1 MRNLSENAKKI
12 NDEIKGLVYDPL
24 QVMAF
29 QGETITKFIPKT
41 GLMDNDRF
49 VVVTKTKHEVNGKYD
64 IAVPNARKDITYPG
78 ALLIGNQKLV
88 EGVPDP
94 LVVRRRPMEITID
107 LPGLTENNHVEVE
120 NPNYTGVTKG
130 MNILLNNWLKN
141 KANQFSISAN
151 MSYKKSILYDEKS
164 MALTF
169 GCDVEYL
176 QNRLGIDF
184 QAITKQESSAYLIQ
198 FKQIYYTVSAQLPE
212 FPADVFADDVTWD
225 DIRMKID
232 ANNPPCYVQNVQY
245 GREVYLLLQSS
256 MSSSDLK
263 AHVEGNLTLS
273 NTKISSNQSAEMQQM
288 NKNINCTI
296 ITLGGKPVVVNGN
309 LQHDHIIEKVNELI
323 QENVVLSADNPAFP
337 LSYTVAFLKDNKIAS
352 IQGKSEYITSEATIF
367 KSGKLN
373 LYHGGAYV
381 ARFYITWEEI
391 EYDDLGNIVV
401 TKKQWDR
408 NGHQVTAG
416 FSTMINFKAN
426 VRNIHVV
433 AQGATGLVWE
443 PWRTSLDSVYPLIQ
457 ERSIGIYGTTLNQ
470 TVQVNPS
477 K

>member
-1 MRNLSENAKKI
+1 MRNISEHAKRI
-12 NDEIKGLVYDPL
+12 NDEIKGLVYDPS
-24 QVMAF
+24 QIMAF
-29 QGETITKFIPKT
+29 QGEAITKFVPKT
-41 GLMDNDRF
+41 ATLEDDRF
-49 VVVTKTKHEVNGKYD
+49 VVITKTKHEVNGKYD

-88 EGVPDP
+88 EGIPDP
-94 LVVRRRPMEITID
+94 FVVRRRPMTITID
-107 LPGLTENNHVEVE
+107 LPGLTDNNHIEVE
-120 NPNYTGVTKG
+120 SPNFTQVTKG
-130 MNILLNNWLKN
+130 INILLNNWLKN
-141 KANQFSISAN
+141 KANQFAISAN
-151 MSYKKSILYDEKS
+151 MSYKKSILYDQKA

-184 QAITKQESSAYLIQ
+184 QSITKQESSAYLIQ
-198 FKQIYYTVSAQLPE
+198 FKQIYYTVSAELPE

-225 DIRMKID
+225 DIRSKID

-263 AHVEGNLTLS
+263 AHVEGSLTLS
-273 NTKISSNQSAEMQQM
+273 NTKISMNQSTDVQQM

-296 ITLGGKPVVVNGN
+296 ITLGGKPIVVSGN

-352 IQGKSEYITSEATIF
+352 IQGRSEYITSESSIY

-381 ARFYITWEEI
+381 ARFYIDWEEI
-391 EYDDLGNIVV
+391 HYDLNGNLIVE
-401 TKKQWDR
+401 KKQWDR
-408 NGHQVTAG
+408 NGYQVTAG

-443 PWRTSLDSVYPLIQ
+443 PWRTSLDSVYALLP
-457 ERSIGIYGTTLNQ
+457 ERSIEIYGTTLNQ
-470 TVQVNPS
+470 TVQVNP